1 MKNSA
6 TYGLL
11 IFMGGGLGALLRFA
25 ISVWMQRGTGM
36 TFPIGTLAVNA
47 LGCFGIGFCVTL
59 LEQRSLM
66 SPALRFFLLVGFFG
80 GFTTFSTFGLETWG
94 YLEAGKMAP
103 ALANVLASVIG
114 CITLLYLGMC
124 LARWGTAPTH

>member
-11 IFMGGGLGALLRFA
+11 IFLGGGLGSLLRFA
-25 ISVWMQRGTGM
+25 ISVWMQRGTGLA
-36 TFPIGTLAVNA
+36 FPIGTLAVNA

-66 SPALRFFLLVGFFG
+66 TPALRFFLLIGFFG

-94 YLEAGKMAP
+94 YLEAGKMIP
-103 ALANVLASVIG
+103 ALGNILANVIG

-124 LARWGTAPTH
+124 LARWGTVPAQ